1 MLEKTVILEWIQK
14 VSSNQWEKITINFE
28 KLQISLITKDST
40 IAYLSVKQQ
49 NLRTYI
55 GDTLQ
60 I

>member
-49 NLRTYI
+49 K
-55 GDTLQ
+55 
-60 I
+60 

>member
-28 KLQISLITKDST
+28 KLQISFITKDST

-49 NLRTYI
+49 N
-55 GDTLQ
+55 
-60 I
+60 